1 MNVSPKTNHTRSP
14 LTKVNA
20 TTTTSAA
27 PSTHPSIPAKP
38 SSVDGKHGNL
48 PPTAT
53 KLQSGNTHPV
63 ATKLQSGNTH
73 QVATK
78 LQSGNTPSV
87 APKLQ
92 HGNTPPPVTK
102 LQPSNKPKPV
112 AKLQASNSVDVAKLQ
127 SHENEND
134 PHHIYDEV
142 YQQAP
147 QIKDLKKFFGATP
160 TPATETVET
169 NIGPAKGFF
178 AKKHDHV
185 PLNQS
190 YPPAIPTEKPPK
202 KSRKPSKNRTA
213 NNDQMDD
220 ASPYAVSA
228 PLHSGNKVINRK
240 KKTSQTSADRSGDS
254 GIAPGIQMLEVP
266 KNIRTRKNG
275 GSTKSEDSDFGST
288 ASDAESGSEGWDSW
302 DSCSDSQVI
311 IQTFLTVTNACQ
323 LFFAIYF

>member
-1 MNVSPKTNHTRSP
+1 MNVSPKPNHTTRSP
-14 LTKVNA
+14 LTKVTA

-38 SSVDGKHGNL
+38 SLVDGKHGNS
-48 PPTAT
+48 PPVATKSQSSNAHAVAT
-53 KLQSGNTHPV
+53 KLPSGNTHPV
-63 ATKLQSGNTH
+63 ATKLQSGNSPP
-73 QVATK
+73 VAAK
-78 LQSGNTPSV
+78 PS
-87 APKLQ
+87 
-92 HGNTPPPVTK
+92 NTPP
-102 LQPSNKPKPV
+102 PV
-112 AKLQASNSVDVAKLQ
+112 AKLQASNSVEVATLQ

-147 QIKDLKKFFGATP
+147 ASKDLKKFFGATP
-160 TPATETVET
+160 TPATERVET
-169 NIGPAKGFF
+169 NSGPPKGFF
-178 AKKHDHV
+178 AKKHDNV
-185 PLNQS
+185 ALNQS

-213 NNDQMDD
+213 NNDQGDD
-220 ASPYAVSA
+220 ANPYAVSA

-240 KKTSQTSADRSGDS
+240 KKSSQTSADRSGDS

-288 ASDAESGSEGWDSW
+288 ASDADSGSEGWESW
-302 DSCSDSQVI
+302 DSSSDSQVI
-311 IQTFLTVTNACQ
+311 I
-323 LFFAIYF
+323 